1 MTEIKV
7 ERRRPGVWPWVLG
20 LTVLA
25 LVIWGLTELLGGDD
39 DAAEKVMEAPVP
51 PAGGGA
57 AALAFLP
64 VRRVALK
71 YHAVPDV
78 PHATI
83 PDGRGLS

>member
-1 MTEIKV
+1 MAEIKV

-39 DAAEKVMEAPVP
+39 AAEKVMEAPVP
-51 PAGGGA
+51 PAGAGA
-57 AALAFLP
+57 AAFAFLP
-64 VRRVALK
+64 VRMVALK
-71 YHAVPDV
+71 YDAVLDV